1 MPYTGE
7 YSSASGNTIADDYSG
22 SYEDWLD
29 IATRTLAQRYA
40 AGYRDFDQFSGS
52 TAGIGQP
59 NSANFGTAKMGA
71 SEGVISSQTYK
82 FFESYLRQ
90 NGGSDPYIMAQY
102 GTPPTRNATFRPDPN
117 SPSSLYG
124 TFGEKSAW
132 ESGEK
137 AKDRAAQT
145 AISAADNAARIQAAQ
160 ISANAQI
167 QSSTIDANARIE
179 TTRMGVESD
188 WKIATLQDATRRYV
202 AEGDWG
208 VQRYVAELQDKGMTA
223 RLQMELGQRDKELAQ
238 RAVEEKARHQEQ
250 MVGLALEVAKYD
262 AELSAQ
268 PRNWLKY
275 AAWLKSRDVVVNG
288 LTLSMAADLVPDS
301 AITPATVANTT
312 GSGIGAIQTA
322 QESLTSG
329 ASGGATSTQDAFG
342 AQTQPLTGAGATGT
356 QTQQQGQAA
365 VGAMQPTISAEQL
378 GQTTDYAGLARSLLG
393 MNGLEASA
401 DQASTSNLQAIA
413 DTQRTSGGRQPGFGA
428 YNGPTTN
435 AFGVEIPEATGQK
448 TDYRSFSNL
457 LPSQQEMKF
466 GAVESLGRYAPDY
479 AKEIQR
485 SRPKGGVTGAASYG

>member
-1 MPYTGE
+1 MPGRVSYTGAFAPPPGDIV
-7 YSSASGNTIADDYSG
+7 SPDWGG

-29 IATRTLAQRYA
+29 IASRTLAERYTM
-40 AGYRDFDQFSGS
+40 GYRDFDQFSGS
-52 TAGIGQP
+52 TSGIGQP
-59 NSANFGTAKMGA
+59 VSSDFGTGA
-71 SEGVISSQTYK
+71 SGGTGVISDQTYN
-82 FFESYLRQ
+82 FFRRYLQ
-90 NGGSDPYIMAQY
+90 NNGGSDPYVMSQY
-102 GTPPTRNATFRPDPN
+102 GTPPSRNATFTPNPD
-117 SPSSLYG
+117 SASSLYG
-124 TFGEKSAW
+124 TFAEKSAW

-137 AKDRAAQT
+137 AKDRAAD
-145 AISAADNAARIQAAQ
+145 AARSAADNAARIQAAQ

-238 RAVEEKARHQEQ
+238 RAIEEKARHQEQ
-250 MVGLALEVAKYD
+250 MIGLALEVAKYD

-275 AAWLKSRDVVVNG
+275 AAWLKSRDIVING
-288 LTLSMAADLVPDS
+288 LSLSMAADIVPDNAIS
-301 AITPATVANTT
+301 AAAVADAT
-312 GSGIGAIQTA
+312 GSGLAAIQTQ
-322 QESLTSG
+322 QEAMTSG
-329 ASGGATSTQDAFG
+329 ASGGAASTQDAFG
-342 AQTQPLTGAGATGT
+342 AGTQAIAGAGA
-356 QTQQQGQAA
+356 QTQQQGQQA

-401 DQASTSNLQAIA
+401 DQASTSNLQTIA
-413 DTQRTSGGRQPGFGA
+413 DTQKTSGGKMPGFGN
-428 YNGPTTN
+428 YTGPTTN
-435 AFGVEIPEATGQK
+435 AFGVDVPEVMGQK
-448 TDYRSFSNL
+448 VDYRNFSSL

-466 GAVESLGRYAPDY
+466 GAIESVGRYAPDY